1 MGVGG
6 RLVIEDILVRFVF
19 TGSLVKLWLFIV

>member
-1 MGVGG
+1 MGGG
-6 RLVIEDILVRFVF
+6 GVVIEDILVRFVF